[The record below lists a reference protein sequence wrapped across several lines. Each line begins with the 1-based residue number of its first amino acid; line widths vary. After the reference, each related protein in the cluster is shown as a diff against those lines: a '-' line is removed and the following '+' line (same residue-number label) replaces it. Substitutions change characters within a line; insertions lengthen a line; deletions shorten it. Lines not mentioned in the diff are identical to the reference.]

1 MISREDYEFIT
12 KLDNANPEHR
22 KIICSEQAHQCALT
36 FLNLLGYISKDA
48 TLQYI
53 LTMIDDL
60 IEEDPARYG
69 RLVCYVS
76 LIGRIAYGVCMT
88 MSVACCRA
96 VALIQTKVMAR

>member
-12 KLDNANPEHR
+12 KLDNANPEQR
-22 KIICSEQAHQCALT
+22 KIICTDHAPQCALT

-60 IEEDPARYG
+60 IEEDPTRS
-69 RLVCYVS
+69 VS
-76 LIGRIAYGVCMT
+76 TTVESGLKYLIAYF
-88 MSVACCRA
+88 
-96 VALIQTKVMAR
+96 